1 MSYHHLTFTNRLQ
14 IEAWDRVNTPA
25 KVMAENLGV
34 HVSTV
39 YRELKRGRYTHLNTD
54 LTTEERYSPDIAEKR
69 YRDSLKAKG
78 APLKIGN
85 DYEYAKYLEYKV
97 SVEKYAPGAI
107 LGEIKRKGIE
117 FDTTI
122 SKSSCSLITAIP
134 SDCAFVSLLPASS
147 PATT

>member
-54 LTTEERYSPDIAEKR
+54 LTTGR
-69 YRDSLKAKG
+69 G
-78 APLKIGN
+78 
-85 DYEYAKYLEYKV
+85 
-97 SVEKYAPGAI
+97 
-107 LGEIKRKGIE
+107 
-117 FDTTI
+117 
-122 SKSSCSLITAIP
+122 SSIHL
-134 SDCAFVSLLPASS
+134 
-147 PATT
+147 